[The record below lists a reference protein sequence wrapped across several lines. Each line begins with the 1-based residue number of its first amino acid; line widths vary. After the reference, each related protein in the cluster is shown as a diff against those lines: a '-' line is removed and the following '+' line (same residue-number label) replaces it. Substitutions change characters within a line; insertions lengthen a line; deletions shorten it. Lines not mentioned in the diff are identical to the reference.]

1 MNRLDSMKRVMD
13 ITNRSYISGTH
24 ELGDIYNEMLAFAI
38 EMGKV
43 KEIVGYFF
51 GSEYMKGSSFDYPG
65 LQTTEAYDKQVA
77 DVLQYQSTL
86 TQGRTI

>member
-24 ELGDIYNEMLAFAI
+24 ELDDIYKEMFTFAN

-51 GSEYMKGSSFDYPG
+51 GSEYMKDSTFDYPN
-65 LQTTEAYDKQVA
+65 LQTTDFYNKQV
-77 DVLQYQSTL
+77 DEVLQYQDTL